1 MKVDDWVIVVSST
14 MTAIA
19 TGVLVAVI
27 WFYARTTRGILTEA
41 RTSRKLG
48 NMPLVV
54 GDLVERGDRAGGI
67 EAIAT
72 YNDVTITNVGLGPA
86 VNVVVTIEVDTEVSA
101 KEFKPFEWRAGSL
114 GNGVTLNR
122 RMAPTSFRLDRSEL
136 AIVVIVTKYENVY
149 RQSCLTRSTR
159 RLCAN
164 GVWSPINE
172 DTQLPE

>member
-1 MKVDDWVIVVSST
+1 

-19 TGVLVAVI
+19 TGVLVAVT

-41 RTSRKLG
+41 QTSRKLA

-86 VNVVVTIEVDTEVSA
+86 VNVVVTIEVDTEVSS
-101 KEFKPFEWRAGSL
+101 KEFERFEWRAGAL
-114 GNGVTLNR
+114 GNGVMMNR
-122 RMAPTSFRLDRSEL
+122 PMAPTSFRLDRSGL
-136 AIVVIVTKYENVY
+136 AIVTIVAEYENVY
-149 RQSCLTRSTR
+149 RQSFLTRSTR

-164 GVWSPINE
+164 GEWSPISE
-172 DTQLPE
+172 DT